1 MGLWQN
7 GSLCKYS
14 LSLVLAMTSMVK
26 PGEILV
32 ILLTWCVSYQTHTL
46 FAFYSKL
53 TWISST
59 VITKRGTK
67 WPELLSDWKVV
78 LIIMRCCS
86 SGWRRHSVWQ
96 CDSVTPPP
104 AAGVPPSPPPPP
116 DICSS
121 YLTVTIALVL
131 LVWAPGD
138 SFVFFTKFPWYL
150 LTELSFY
157 D

>member
-46 FAFYSKL
+46 FEFYSKL

-96 CDSVTPPP
+96 CDSVTVWPPHQLQGFPPP
-104 AAGVPPSPPPPP
+104 SSPSWH
-116 DICSS
+116 
-121 YLTVTIALVL
+121 LL
-131 LVWAPGD
+131 LVPHSNHCIGPARLSSWWQLC
-138 SFVFFTKFPWYL
+138 FFY
-150 LTELSFY
+150 
-157 D
+157 